1 MLLNVIFKE
10 LSRCAMCS
18 EFIVTTLSFYNNV
31 CTIQTASIV
40 HLQPVRMNFV
50 SIPSNLLNFIYIY
63 SYKMA
68 ENFFIVDVY
77 VIRVRTENIIGVFGN
92 LFTEHLYFFV
102 GYMLCL

>member
-10 LSRCAMCS
+10 LSRCAMCG

-31 CTIQTASIV
+31 CTISIQTASIV

-63 SYKMA
+63 RPYKMS
-68 ENFFIVDVY
+68 EKLFIVHVY
-77 VIRVRTENIIGVFGN
+77 VIRVGTENII
-92 LFTEHLYFFV
+92 
-102 GYMLCL
+102 

>member
-1 MLLNVIFKE
+1 
-10 LSRCAMCS
+10 MCG

-31 CTIQTASIV
+31 CTISIQTASIV

-68 ENFFIVDVY
+68 ENLFIVDVY
-77 VIRVRTENIIGVFGN
+77 VIRVRTENIIGVFRN

>member
-1 MLLNVIFKE
+1 
-10 LSRCAMCS
+10 MCS

-31 CTIQTASIV
+31 CTISIQHKTASIV

-68 ENFFIVDVY
+68 ENLFIVDIY